1 MQRQLEIKER
11 KHKDRELVKK
21 EKLYIK
27 MLKDLVPH
35 DSAGMNKLVKHLTG
49 KQLTML
55 TQFINQADDVAV
67 SKDRMHKN
75 RYHDQ

>member
-11 KHKDRELVKK
+11 KNKDRELVKK

-55 TQFINQADDVAV
+55 T
-67 SKDRMHKN
+67 
-75 RYHDQ
+75 